1 LAHSTGPVLAKP
13 MHTNGATLEV
23 EETKPSRPTSDGSEP
38 DAVHACRILIIDDEE
53 PNVLLLERVLAR
65 AGFVNFLSTT
75 DPREAATLFIDFEPD
90 LVLTDWLMPEVDG
103 REVIAQLRDLMAT
116 DDYLPIVVLTA
127 DVTAQAKK
135 SALTAGATDF
145 LTKPFDQ
152 IEVMLRVQNLLQ
164 ARLSHLIIAK
174 QNAVLEES
182 VRRRTI
188 ELERTLVDLQR
199 TQKQVIQQE
208 RLAALGTLT
217 GGIAHDFNNAISIIM
232 GFGEVLLHDIK
243 RGVRKERATE
253 PLTAILAAAQ
263 DAAKIVH
270 RLREFYHPEESTGQ
284 HQPVDLNRLINQA
297 ILLTQPRWQGAAGAT
312 GRTITMNPILGQIPN
327 VVADPAELREMLTNL
342 IFNAVDAMPQG
353 GTIAIRTRDDGQTVT
368 LNITDTGT
376 GMTEEVR
383 RRCLEPFFTTKGKG
397 GTGFGLSMVFG
408 IVQRLGGTIE
418 IKSQPGHGTD
428 FEFRLPAASAE
439 ILALPDASTPADGVL
454 RILVV
459 DDLPILSQ
467 LVCEYL
473 KDDLHI
479 VETALS
485 GSEALEK
492 FTAADFDLV
501 ITGQLVS
508 GISGD
513 EMAITIKQISP
524 KTPVI
529 FLTGYAGD
537 SPAPRTHSAAID
549 LVLEKPVSRSA
560 LRQALAGLLV
570 R

>member
-1 LAHSTGPVLAKP
+1 
-13 MHTNGATLEV
+13 MHANGATVELEKM
-23 EETKPSRPTSDGSEP
+23 ETSISPPMEDRSQP

-53 PNVLLLERVLAR
+53 PNVLLLERVLSR

-75 DPREAATLFIDFEPD
+75 DPREAAALFVDFEPD
-90 LVLTDWLMPEVDG
+90 LVLTDWLMPELNG

-127 DVTAQAKK
+127 DVTLQAKK

-152 IEVMLRVQNLLQ
+152 IEVMLRVRNLLQ
-164 ARLSHLIIAK
+164 ARLSHLIIEK
-174 QNAVLEES
+174 QKGVLEES

-232 GFGEVLLHDIK
+232 GFGEVMLHDTK
-243 RGVRKERATE
+243 RGLAKERSTE
-253 PLTAILAAAQ
+253 QLTAILAAAQ

-270 RLREFYHPEESTGQ
+270 RLREFYHPEESTLQ
-284 HQPVDLNRLINQA
+284 HQPLDLNKLINQV
-297 ILLTQPRWQGAAGAT
+297 ILLTEPRWQAQAT
-312 GRTITMNPILGQIPN
+312 ASGRPITITAELGQIRN
-327 VVADPAELREMLTNL
+327 VLGEPAELREMLTNL
-342 IFNAVDAMPQG
+342 IFNAVDAMPEG
-353 GTIAIRTRDDGQTVT
+353 GAITIRTHYDCQTVV
-368 LNITDTGT
+368 LNISDTGI

-383 RRCLEPFFTTKGKG
+383 RQCLEPFFTTKGKR
-397 GTGFGLSMVFG
+397 GTGLGLSMVFG
-408 IVQRLGGTIE
+408 IVERLGGTIE
-418 IKSQPGHGTD
+418 IKSQPGAGTD
-428 FEFRLPAASAE
+428 FEFRLPAANVE
-439 ILALPDASTPADGVL
+439 TLVLQDVSTPSDGVL

-459 DDLPILSQ
+459 DDIPILSQ

-473 KDDLHI
+473 QDDLHI

-485 GSEALEK
+485 GSEALER
-492 FTAADFDLV
+492 FRAGHFDLIV
-501 ITGQLVS
+501 TDQLVS
-508 GISGD
+508 GMSGE
-513 EMAITIKQISP
+513 EMAAAIKQISP

-560 LRQALAGLLV
+560 LRQALAGIAT